1 MKLINLIFLVITFPV
16 LLQAQ
21 CIKGDCI
28 DGNGKYKFKDK
39 SIYEG
44 HFKNGYMHGKGS
56 LVFSE
61 GHYVGSFIRNKRD
74 GEGRIIYNSGDAYI
88 GQFKHNLFHG
98 KGKFTHSNGDVYK
111 GHWSDGKKEGFGTY
125 IFSNSDVYKGEFVND
140 QINGKGTLTKSDNS
154 ERTGQWY
161 NGSLISN
168 NQKPSVNYAST
179 SLYSESLRNCN
190 KEDCNN
196 VKGKYTY
203 SDGSYFEGMFISN
216 QPQGEGICY
225 YSNGSK
231 YIGGWKNHS
240 PHGVGV
246 MTFASGKKYGAEWS
260 YGNPIR
266 QITDNKIMEY
276 DPGKNIEKSQYND
289 QVEIY
294 ACIVGIASY
303 THMPSLKY
311 TDDDAYQVYA
321 FLKSP
326 EGGALKDDNIKILI
340 DDAATKNN
348 VLYEMKSI
356 SERADANDVILVYL
370 SGHGLQGSY
379 IPSDFDGY
387 NNSIPYS
394 EILSIIDKSSAKHK
408 VCIADAC
415 HSGSMYASKSIR
427 SQGLE
432 AYYSNFNKLEGG
444 TAFLTSSKSEEVSL
458 EYSGLRHGV
467 FSHFLIEGLKG
478 SADKNENEIVTLL
491 ELYNYIYNGVQQY
504 TNYSQT
510 PTLTGSYNP
519 NMPLSNK
526 FKANRSITSL

>member
-1 MKLINLIFLVITFPV
+1 MKLINLIFLAISLPFG
-16 LLQAQ
+16 LHAQ
-21 CIKGDCI
+21 CIKGNCNN
-28 DGNGKYKFKDK
+28 GRGKYKFNDK

-44 HFKNGYMHGKGS
+44 QFKDGYMHGKGS
-56 LVFSE
+56 LLFSE
-61 GHYVGSFIRNKRD
+61 GRYIGQFIRNRRD
-74 GEGRIIYNSGDAYI
+74 GEGRIKYNSGDSYI
-88 GQFKHNLFHG
+88 GQFKQNLFHG
-98 KGKFTHSNGDVYK
+98 KGKFTYANGDVYK
-111 GHWSDGKKEGFGTY
+111 GHWSDGKKEGYGTY
-125 IFSNSDVYKGEFVND
+125 IFNNSDVYKGQFVND
-140 QINGKGTLTKSDNS
+140 QINGKGTLTKANKNAQV
-154 ERTGQWY
+154 GQWY
-161 NGSLISN
+161 NGALVSEI
-168 NQKPSVNYAST
+168 QKPSKVSGISNSLQST
-179 SLYSESLRNCN
+179 LNCN
-190 KEDCNN
+190 EVDCHN
-196 VKGKYTY
+196 VSGRYSY
-203 SDGSYFEGMFISN
+203 SDGSYYEGMFVRN
-216 QPQGEGICY
+216 QPQGEGVCY

-240 PHGVGV
+240 PHGIGV
-246 MTFASGKKYGAEWS
+246 MTFVSGKKYGAEWS

-266 QITDNKIMEY
+266 QITDNQILNSK
-276 DPGKNIEKSQYND
+276 PSKKVEKAKYND
-289 QVEIY
+289 DVDIY

-311 TDDDAYQVYA
+311 TDDDAYQIYA

-326 EGGALKDDNIKILI
+326 EGGAVKDDNIKILI

-356 SERADANDVILVYL
+356 SEKADANDVILVYL

-387 NNSIPYS
+387 NNNIPYS
-394 EILSIIDKSSAKHK
+394 EILSIIDESSAKHK

-415 HSGSMYASKSIR
+415 HSGSIYASKNIR

-432 AYYSNFNKLEGG
+432 AYYSNFNDLDGG

-478 SADKNENEIVTLL
+478 GADKNQNEIVTLL
-491 ELYNYIYNGVQQY
+491 ELYNFIYQGVRQY

-510 PTLTGSYNP
+510 PTLTGNYNP
-519 NMPLSNK
+519 NMPLSNNYK
-526 FKANRSITSL
+526 SVRNITSL